1 MSQHTA
7 TPWGLTRMERYP
19 NVIEVTGRAIALDP
33 ETQTTVYED
42 AKGRRLEMGKHGT
55 GTGQE
60 TKTRTSRG
68 DGNGPSNA
76 DEGHDQES
84 DKD

>member
-7 TPWGLTRMERYP
+7 TPWGLTRMEPYRS
-19 NVIEVTGRAIALDP
+19 VIEVTGMAIALDP

-42 AKGRRLEMGKHGT
+42 TKGHRLDMGKHGT